1 MNDSFR
7 KLCTVQLT
15 PDLDPDISLNVSVPG
30 IGVHP
35 GYVYM
40 IQAILY
46 TTDDN
51 QIKEDLTAVGTY
63 EYIAIIQCQSHTVN
77 DKFNV
82 TQEKTL
88 NCGFRRFLMNHESF
102 PD

>member
-7 KLCTVQLT
+7 KSCTVQLT

-63 EYIAIIQCQSHTVN
+63 EYNIAIIQCLSHIIN
-77 DKFNV
+77 DRSYTRENF
-82 TQEKTL
+82 
-88 NCGFRRFLMNHESF
+88 CAFCFSMIRESF
-102 PD
+102 PY